1 MEQDLSAGVNALCVA
16 HLLREQGVGSSNL
29 PAPTNLF
36 SYLENLLEHRV
47 AVWVAFSRPGSTFLV
62 LPRRALSW
70 FLTHGSAVP
79 RSDQ

>member
-1 MEQDLSAGVNALCVA
+1 VANRSGAVVKRA

-47 AVWVAFSRPGSTFLV
+47 AVSVAFSLAQPCCNVEMQSLRTSALAASSTIIA
-62 LPRRALSW
+62 R
-70 FLTHGSAVP
+70 
-79 RSDQ
+79 